1 MDPGFRR
8 DDGFL
13 VGRKMST
20 TSDAPHESVAARLLG
35 LLEHLGIARAHVA
48 TQIPGDIAE
57 LAAAH
62 PERLGGIV
70 LCAPVRLD
78 PAPFAGLA
86 ERLLMI
92 SGEYGETFEL
102 TVRAADRLQ
111 GARRHVIDTYEVLGW
126 SDVARDCTAEIA
138 GQMTGFL
145 TQFDADT
152 PQSPA
157 APEGQTGSH
166 AGISYRVQGSGP
178 ALLLLPF
185 FLAPSQWAPAIP
197 LLARH
202 FTVVT
207 LGGRHLGGIAALED
221 RARMPTYRAMF
232 RTLIDAMAPKP
243 GEAILDVG
251 CGAGSLDRLL
261 ATRLGSANPITALDA
276 NPFWLGEAEALA
288 AEEGLAGMIRFM
300 PGNAEALPFPDGAF
314 GAVFSVTVIEECD
327 ADRAIA
333 EMVRVAVPGGRIGIV
348 VRALDLPQWWHLD
361 LPEGIRGKITP
372 PPQSVAANGVAD
384 ASLYRRMRRAG
395 LEDLVCFPFLVTL
408 DRPSGPIW
416 RYREDHVLSLLT
428 AAELATWHAARDRA
442 ARDRMLLM
450 AHPLH
455 CAVGTKP
462 RG

>member
-1 MDPGFRR
+1 VIPLSSQKHEPLASR
-8 DDGFL
+8 L
-13 VGRKMST
+13 VALI
-20 TSDAPHESVAARLLG
+20 DHLG
-35 LLEHLGIARAHVA
+35 LARAHVA

-57 LAAAH
+57 LAAAN
-62 PERLGGIV
+62 PGRLGGIV

-78 PAPFAGLA
+78 PAPFREVA

-92 SGEYGETFEL
+92 SGEYGPTFEVS
-102 TVRAADRLQ
+102 VRAAGRLP
-111 GARRHVIDTYEVLGW
+111 GAQRQIIDNYEALGW
-126 SDVARDCTAEIA
+126 SDVVLDCTAEIA
-138 GQMTGFL
+138 GRMTGFL
-145 TQFDADT
+145 QRFTADA
-152 PQSPA
+152 PSRLPA
-157 APEGQTGSH
+157 EGSH
-166 AGISYRVQGSGP
+166 AGISYRIEGSGP
-178 ALLLLPF
+178 ALMLLPF

-197 LLARH
+197 DLARH

-232 RTLIDAMAPKP
+232 RTLVDTMAPEP

-261 ATRLGSANPITALDA
+261 AHRLGAANPLTALDA
-276 NPFWLGEAEALA
+276 NPFWLKEAEALA
-288 AEEGLAGMIRFM
+288 AEEGLAGAIRFV

-333 EMVRVAVPGGRIGIV
+333 EMVRVAAPGGRIGII
-348 VRALDLPQWWHLD
+348 VRALDLPQWWNLD
-361 LPEGIRGKITP
+361 LPEEIRRKITP
-372 PPQSVAANGVAD
+372 PPQSVAGSGVAD

-395 LEDLVCFPFLVTL
+395 LADLVCFPFLVTL
-408 DRPSGPIW
+408 DQPAGPIW
-416 RYREDHVLSLLT
+416 RYREDHVLSLLIEE
-428 AAELATWHAARDRA
+428 ELAIWHAARDQA
-442 ARDRMLLM
+442 AQGGTLMM

-462 RG
+462 KA

>member
-1 MDPGFRR
+1 
-8 DDGFL
+8 
-13 VGRKMST
+13 MSRN
-20 TSDAPHESVAARLLG
+20 SEVPHESTAARLVALLDHLG
-35 LLEHLGIARAHVA
+35 LARAHVA
-48 TQIPGDIAE
+48 TQIPADIAE
-57 LAAAH
+57 LAASH
-62 PERLGGIV
+62 PERIGGIV

-78 PAPFAGLA
+78 LAPFAQLA

-92 SGEYGETFEL
+92 SGEYGPTFDV
-102 TVRAADRLQ
+102 TVRAADRLA
-111 GARRHVIDTYEVLGW
+111 GAQRHVIDNYEALGW
-126 SDVARDCTAEIA
+126 SDVVRDCTAEIA
-138 GQMTGFL
+138 DRMTGFL
-145 TQFDADT
+145 SRFAADA
-152 PQSPA
+152 PGRPSA
-157 APEGQTGSH
+157 EGSH
-166 AGISYRVQGSGP
+166 AGISYRVEGSGP

-197 LLARH
+197 RLARQ

-232 RTLIDAMAPKP
+232 RTLIDQMAPLP

-261 ATRLGSANPITALDA
+261 ATRLGAANPITALDA

-288 AEEGLAGMIRFM
+288 AEEGLGQAIRFL

-333 EMVRVAVPGGRIGIV
+333 EMVRVAAPGGRIGII
-348 VRALDLPQWWHLD
+348 VRALDLPQWWNLD
-361 LPEGIRGKITP
+361 LPEPIRRKITP
-372 PPQSVAANGVAD
+372 PPQSVAGKGVAD
-384 ASLYRRMRRAG
+384 ASLYRRMHRAG
-395 LEDLVCFPFLVTL
+395 LIDLVCFPFLVTL
-408 DRPSGPIW
+408 DQPGGPIW

-428 AAELATWHAARDRA
+428 AEELAIWHDARDKA
-442 ARDRMLLM
+442 ASDGLLMM

-455 CAVGTKP
+455 CAVATKP
-462 RG
+462 QA